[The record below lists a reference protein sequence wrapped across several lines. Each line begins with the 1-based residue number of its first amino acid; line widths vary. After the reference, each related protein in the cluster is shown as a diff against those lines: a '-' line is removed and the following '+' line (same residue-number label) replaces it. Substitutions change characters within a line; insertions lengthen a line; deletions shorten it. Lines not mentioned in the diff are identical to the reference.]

1 MWTQIEK
8 TLSIINLNLVKI
20 FRITVTVIII
30 KIIQQMWKA
39 QQFNFEFLIFIEN
52 MYYYIFIDRSNI
64 RKYIYIRMHYKNA
77 K

>member
-64 RKYIYIRMHYKNA
+64 RKYI
-77 K
+77 